1 MNIFGLLCIPNLQG
15 ESVVGVFY
23 KIMGLSSW
31 RTPEV
36 TQINWVTAPDI
47 GQGPDPARSPRFGKR
62 MRGSGSFWSWRPY
75 W

>member
-1 MNIFGLLCIPNLQG
+1 MFEALHFVMDMLWCGSCKLTG
-15 ESVVGVFY
+15 A
-23 KIMGLSSW
+23 SSW

-62 MRGSGSFWSWRPY
+62 MRGSGSFGAGGLPGKLVL
-75 W
+75 